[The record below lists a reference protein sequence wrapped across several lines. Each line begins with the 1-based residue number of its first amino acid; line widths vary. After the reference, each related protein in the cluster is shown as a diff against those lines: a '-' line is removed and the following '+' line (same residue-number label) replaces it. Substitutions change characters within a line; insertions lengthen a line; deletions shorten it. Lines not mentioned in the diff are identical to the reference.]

1 MGKAGKLKKKR
12 RLEAQALEEAADSD
26 EEQSEEGDS
35 SAQAIDEDAV
45 RAAAKVLEALADGLG
60 GKEHKQL
67 RTMLWPLVEIQIKS
81 NAHFEASAR
90 APEIQKPSEEDLQL
104 LRRVISH
111 FASTAEGRA
120 SFVLSSSRPF
130 RRALHPIVVEQIRKN
145 SGGGVEDVSSYS
157 ARISNSYRAKDWAL
171 TLKLLHEMSSSGE
184 VLKLGAIQR
193 WVRDADRPL
202 AEDGDKNSSLLLL
215 DACMRVAESNA
226 IAAPKGRG
234 QVPLDLFKA
243 VPSINDAAVV
253 HRSEPFCPPPL
264 PMQGETE
271 DEEEKEKEKEKVIP
285 IEFRVVHSTPGAE
298 RKPPSPHA
306 LNVYSTAPGT
316 IYFNSSTARDLGRRR
331 LDVPGVPGAFL
342 MTGVLSRRE
351 CLRIIQVAD
360 AIEYK
365 PDAVDGIDNIV
376 WLADDSFLKP
386 LYARCEKMLPASIGQ
401 GKLRG
406 LNARF
411 RLFRYLPGAVYRPHI
426 DGAWPGSGLDQ
437 NGVYT
442 DDVFADTEEK
452 LYSKLT
458 FLVYLN
464 DSLGGGET
472 TFFLPSKDKG
482 FPHIEARSVSP
493 RVGNVLCF
501 PHGDVLGSLVHEGS
515 EVAPGGVKYII
526 RTDVLYTI

>member
-1 MGKAGKLKKKR
+1 MGKAGKLKKRR
-12 RLEAQALEEAADSD
+12 RLEAQAAVIDSSDEDEGVCDEGDDATQVIDEEA
-26 EEQSEEGDS
+26 
-35 SAQAIDEDAV
+35 I
-45 RAAAKVLEALADGLG
+45 RAAAKVLEALTDGLG

-67 RTMLWPLVEIQIKS
+67 RTMLWPLVNLQVKG

-90 APEIQKPSEEDLQL
+90 ASEVQKPADEDLQL
-104 LRRVISH
+104 LRRVITH
-111 FASTAEGRA
+111 FASTEEGRA
-120 SFVLSSSRPF
+120 SFTLPSSRPF
-130 RRALHPIVVEQIRKN
+130 RRALHPVVLEQIRKN
-145 SGGGVEDVSSYS
+145 SGGGGEDVSSYS
-157 ARISNSYRAKDWAL
+157 ARISNAYRAKDWAL
-171 TLKLLHEMSSSGE
+171 TLNLLHEMSSSGE

-202 AEDGDKNSSLLLL
+202 AEDGDKNASLLLL

-226 IAAPKGRG
+226 FAAPKGRG
-234 QVPLDLFKA
+234 QEPLDLFKA
-243 VPSINDAAVV
+243 VPSVNDAAVV
-253 HRSEPFCPPPL
+253 HRSEPFCPPSM
-264 PMQGETE
+264 PMQEGADDE
-271 DEEEKEKEKEKVIP
+271 DEEKKEKERP
-285 IEFRVVHSTPGAE
+285 IDFRIVHSTPGAE

-316 IYFNSSTARDLGRRR
+316 ICFDSSAARDLGRRR

-342 MTGVLSRRE
+342 MMGVLSRRE
-351 CLRIIQVAD
+351 CQRIIQVAD

-386 LYARCEKMLPASIGQ
+386 LYARCEQMLPASIGQ

-406 LNARF
+406 LNARL

-426 DGAWPGSGLDQ
+426 DGAWPGSGLDA

-442 DDVFADTEEK
+442 DDAFANTEEK